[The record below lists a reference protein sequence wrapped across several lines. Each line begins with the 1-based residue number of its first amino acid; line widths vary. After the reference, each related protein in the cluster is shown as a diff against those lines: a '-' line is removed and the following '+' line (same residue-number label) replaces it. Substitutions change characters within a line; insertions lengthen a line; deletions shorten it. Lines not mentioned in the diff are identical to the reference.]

1 MPNRNALKREPKW
14 IKIVRK
20 MKMRGKREGD
30 AEGLKLLK
38 RKRTR
43 LAASPPALMK
53 VMMVLEKRRRNGPE
67 IRLMMQ
73 SKQLL
78 MKHPLKRKRRG
89 EMSQL
94 KRLSLACVVCAT
106 PKEAL
111 MRKKHLLGR
120 RKRSEEMVKK
130 AFQLRLH

>member
-1 MPNRNALKREPKW
+1 MPNRNALRREQKPKW

-20 MKMRGKREGD
+20 MKMRGRREGD

-43 LAASPPALMK
+43 PAASPLALMK

-94 KRLSLACVVCAT
+94 KRLSPACVVCAT
-106 PKEAL
+106 P
-111 MRKKHLLGR
+111 
-120 RKRSEEMVKK
+120 
-130 AFQLRLH
+130 